1 MRDFRKLN
9 IWNSGVDLVKQIYNL
24 TRDFPS
30 SELYGLTNQMRR
42 ASVSLPSNI
51 AEGSSRKS
59 NADFARFLE
68 ITLGSSFELETQL
81 ILSKE
86 LEYLKQEDFEK
97 IIVKIQSFQKQLNS
111 LLTKVRSEQGF

>member
-1 MRDFRKLN
+1 M
-9 IWNSGVDLVKQIYNL
+9 DLVKEIYSV
-24 TRDFPS
+24 TRSFPG

-51 AEGSSRKS
+51 AEGSSRRS

-68 ITLGSSFELETQL
+68 IALGSAFELETQL

-86 LEYLKQEDFEK
+86 LEYLNQEDFEK
-97 IIVKIQSFQKQLNS
+97 ITDSLHIFQKQTNS
-111 LLTKVRSEQGF
+111 LLTKVRS

>member
-1 MRDFRKLN
+1 MD
-9 IWNSGVDLVKQIYNL
+9 IVKEIYSV
-24 TRDFPS
+24 TRGFPG

-51 AEGSSRKS
+51 AEGSSRRS

-68 ITLGSSFELETQL
+68 IALGSAFELETQL

-86 LEYLKQEDFEK
+86 LEYLNQENFEK
-97 IIVKIQSFQKQLNS
+97 ITDNLNLFQKQLNS
-111 LLTKVRSEQGF
+111 LLTKVRS

>member
-1 MRDFRKLN
+1 MRDFRNLN
-9 IWNSGVDLVKQIYNL
+9 IWKLGIDLVKQIYNL
-24 TRDFPS
+24 TRGFPN

-51 AEGSSRKS
+51 AEGASRKS

-86 LEYLKQEDFEK
+86 LQYLKQEDFEN
-97 IIVKIQSFQKQLNS
+97 IIANIHLFQKQLNS
-111 LLTKVRSEQGF
+111 LLTKVRSD

>member
-1 MRDFRKLN
+1 MRNFRNLN
-9 IWNSGVDLVKQIYNL
+9 IWKVGIDLVKQIYNL
-24 TRDFPS
+24 TRSFPN

-51 AEGSSRKS
+51 AEGASRKS
-59 NADFARFLE
+59 NADFARYLE
-68 ITLGSSFELETQL
+68 IALGSAFELETQL

-97 IIVKIQSFQKQLNS
+97 ITANLHTFQKQLNS
-111 LLTKVRSEQGF
+111 LLTKVRSD

>member
-1 MRDFRKLN
+1 MRDFRNLD
-9 IWNSGVDLVKQIYNL
+9 IWKAGIDLVKQIYNL
-24 TRDFPS
+24 TRGFPN

-51 AEGSSRKS
+51 AEGASRKS

-68 ITLGSSFELETQL
+68 ITLGSAFELETQL

-86 LEYLKQEDFEK
+86 LQYLKQEDFEK
-97 IIVKIQSFQKQLNS
+97 ITDNLHSFQKQLNS
-111 LLTKVRSEQGF
+111 LLTKVRSD